1 MGDDGKSRSDY
12 WLNRAL
18 GVFLSKDRIRFY
30 LLIIL
35 ILGFALRLIAA
46 LNLSVSA
53 DDMHF
58 SVHAINFLNSG
69 KLVVYDQSA
78 SLWYYLTDI
87 FYKFFGITQMASRMA
102 ALFFG
107 TFTILIVFFIARE
120 FFGNKSGI
128 IAAFLLAISPFH
140 IKYTIS
146 EMDNMAMFFAMFSI
160 LLFVWAL
167 KQDKNKLF
175 IFSGALLGLALL
187 TKVYTLLF
195 IPVLLAYSIY
205 SNKKQNKAYLDKK
218 LLKKL
223 FIFLIFAFLFAIPSL
238 THNYLLYKDKGI
250 LDLIYTNALGIG
262 KEESAQFYSW
272 DTGFGQGADWL
283 GFLGLKKSI
292 HSGDNIPTSIYPFL
306 FIWKNDQ
313 AVLVLGILGILFLIR
328 SKKREYPVLFGLM
341 LIFVFT
347 YLAARILL
355 AKHYIFLL
363 LFLIIPAS
371 YSLSCFDD
379 FIKKKIPKF
388 RIRYLLL
395 LLLIFSLI
403 ILGLRTPFTLA
414 PYYTKSEI
422 GQLISYKEAGIP
434 EESLIIGDSR
444 IYRGQIHWAF
454 QGREYIEASMLPSL
468 LSASQKTGRASQVP
482 VYFVECVVDDC
493 GWGTVKDQPEFN
505 ASMEEMVK
513 LFSSQGKLEKE
524 IYSSTFSPKSYP
536 FSSDKGNLHF
546 RIYKASLPIDKGLYP
561 QLKSSKVW
569 FLYPIAYDESISPIF
584 DKYKVSPGADELLNS
599 FAHLII
605 YISILLAFLSLL
617 ASVYLFLEIRS

>member
-35 ILGFALRLIAA
+35 ILGFVLRLISA

-306 FIWKNDQ
+306 FFWKNDP
-313 AVLVLGILGILFLIR
+313 AVFVLGI
-328 SKKREYPVLFGLM
+328 
-341 LIFVFT
+341 
-347 YLAARILL
+347 
-355 AKHYIFLL
+355 
-363 LFLIIPAS
+363 
-371 YSLSCFDD
+371 
-379 FIKKKIPKF
+379 
-388 RIRYLLL
+388 
-395 LLLIFSLI
+395 
-403 ILGLRTPFTLA
+403 
-414 PYYTKSEI
+414 
-422 GQLISYKEAGIP
+422 
-434 EESLIIGDSR
+434 
-444 IYRGQIHWAF
+444 
-454 QGREYIEASMLPSL
+454 
-468 LSASQKTGRASQVP
+468 
-482 VYFVECVVDDC
+482 
-493 GWGTVKDQPEFN
+493 
-505 ASMEEMVK
+505 
-513 LFSSQGKLEKE
+513 
-524 IYSSTFSPKSYP
+524 
-536 FSSDKGNLHF
+536 
-546 RIYKASLPIDKGLYP
+546 
-561 QLKSSKVW
+561 
-569 FLYPIAYDESISPIF
+569 
-584 DKYKVSPGADELLNS
+584 
-599 FAHLII
+599 
-605 YISILLAFLSLL
+605 
-617 ASVYLFLEIRS
+617 